1 MALIKCKECNEQI
14 SDKASSCPKCGAP
27 VNTRRKGP
35 SGCMMVFLIALGVT
49 GMLVWISSLDSHN
62 KIESTVLASKEEANQ
77 ITQEQSK
84 NETVL
89 PSNIH
94 EENWHSQTEENGI
107 SGKKEYYLINVSTN
121 SVDFDFPYNEPG
133 GSRLKIILRD
143 SDEGNDAYIVIS
155 NGQIK
160 CGYSDCSIR
169 TRGDNGKVRTW
180 KSSPEASGKSNM
192 IFIND
197 VSGFKKYLKAN
208 KNLVVGVTF
217 YRAGEH
223 GFNFEVSDLPDVKK

>member
-1 MALIKCKECNEQI
+1 MALVNCKECGEQI

-27 VNTRRKGP
+27 VNSRRKGP

-49 GMLVWISSLDSHN
+49 GMLVWISSMDSQNKSETTVLDS
-62 KIESTVLASKEEANQ
+62 KVKPKQ
-77 ITQEQSK
+77 ITK
-84 NETVL
+84 ETPKDEVAL
-89 PSNIH
+89 PPDIH
-94 EENWHSQTEENGI
+94 EENWHSQTDVNSI

-169 TRGDNGKVRTW
+169 TRDDNGKVRTW
-180 KSSPEASGKSNM
+180 KSSSEASGKSNM

-208 KNLVVGVTF
+208 KNIVVGVTF

-223 GFNFEVSDLPDVKK
+223 GFNFEVSDLPDVK